1 MKYYTYCYLGL
12 DKKPYYIGKG
22 SGDRAYVRHAHCDLP
37 DRERI
42 IILKRDLSEEEAF
55 KHEIYMID
63 VFGLK
68 VDGGLLLNR
77 SRGGGRNAGWTHT
90 DEAKKAI
97 GDKNRG
103 RAPLRSAIEKSAQQR
118 QIPVKMLSPN
128 GIEHLFESL
137 TKAAEFIGC
146 SRNSVCNVLAGRRY
160 QIKGWLVI

>member
-12 DKKPYYIGKG
+12 NNKPYYIGKG
-22 SGDRAYVRHAHCDLP
+22 SGDRAYVRHTYCDLP

-68 VDGGLLLNR
+68 VNTADFFCNR

-90 DEAKKAI
+90 EEAKRKASVI
-97 GDKNRG
+97 KIAGVLHYVQELKNPHNKNEYQLRCC
-103 RAPLRSAIEKSAQQR
+103 RLTALNICSKVLQRLANSLDAPQVQ
-118 QIPVKMLSPN
+118 
-128 GIEHLFESL
+128 
-137 TKAAEFIGC
+137 
-146 SRNSVCNVLAGRRY
+146 
-160 QIKGWLVI
+160 